1 VKDFTQGYD
10 YARLIEEEK
19 QHYKDIE
26 ITDDLKEAGG
36 HANDAWHRYWIDV
49 HAEIERWSPG
59 GIAAFLKTRFQNLG
73 RPIRILSLGSGYC
86 GHELDMAR
94 AIGLPSVVVCT
105 DINDAL
111 FGQARA
117 AAEAEGLNFEFRM
130 ADLNFIEIEPGTY
143 DVIFA
148 HASLHHVINLERLF
162 AGVEAGLT
170 PQGVFHLVEVVG
182 KNRKLIWD
190 VNERFANATLACLP
204 DSITG
209 GLRVDVPVDADGME
223 GVRQEDILPLLRERF
238 FALYE
243 LRHGAFIRFVCTHP
257 DLGRCFDPAVPDRRR
272 ALEFMFACD
281 WAAVRNGILE
291 ALEIWGVYIPKAARA
306 G

>member
-1 VKDFTQGYD
+1 MEDHTKHYD

-26 ITDDLKEAGG
+26 ITEDLKEAGG
-36 HANDAWHRYWIDV
+36 HANAAWHHYWVGI
-49 HAEIERWSPG
+49 HEEIQRWSPG
-59 GIAAFLKTRFQNLG
+59 GIAAFLRARFQGLG

-94 AIGLPSVVVCT
+94 ALRLPSVVVCT

-111 FGQARA
+111 FAQASA
-117 AAEAEGLNFEFRM
+117 TATAEGLSFEFRT
-130 ADLNFIEIEPGTY
+130 ADLNFIEIEPGHY

-162 AGVEAGLT
+162 AGVAAGLT
-170 PQGVFHLVEVVG
+170 PEGVFHLVEVVG
-182 KNRKLIWD
+182 KNRTLIWD
-190 VNERFANATLACLP
+190 KNERFANALLDCLP
-204 DSITG
+204 ESVTD

-223 GVRQEDILPLLRERF
+223 GVRQEDILPLLRDQ
-238 FALYE
+238 FAPLYE

-257 DLGRCFDPAVPDRRR
+257 DLGRRFDPSMPARKR
-272 ALEFMFACD
+272 ALTFLLDCD
-281 WAAVRNGILE
+281 RSAVRNGVLE
-291 ALEIWGVYIPKAARA
+291 ALEIWGVYVTKR
-306 G
+306 GQGG